1 MNVCSPDVKWTI
13 NILGEN
19 EMDLEMEWMEYLAM
33 VDGFDPETK
42 KFFDECD
49 KLEEEL
55 GK

>member
-1 MNVCSPDVKWTI
+1 M
-13 NILGEN
+13 E
-19 EMDLEMEWMEYLAM
+19 LEMEWMEYLAM